1 MSRRSSIRSKSS
13 EADIVTRTKR
23 DEEIVVRA
31 SVAEQ
36 MRLLGQRLE
45 LRDRGQAVLSV
56 CGSVRGEG
64 ASYIA
69 TALAVTLAHD
79 SAMSVCLVDCDW
91 SQQVDPS
98 DADGAGG
105 PTLASVVRDGG
116 DIVQAAE
123 RTELDRLQI
132 IAAGTVGPID
142 RAPLANSGELASVVE
157 ELSDA
162 FDIVI
167 LDTPP
172 LAGEAYP
179 TTIARLAPQTVFV
192 VRQGGVPTEQAR
204 TAMQDLG
211 ADQVAGV
218 VLNSVRQRTPRWLV
232 NPMVAS

>member
-1 MSRRSSIRSKSS
+1 MNRRTSRSRSSD
-13 EADIVTRTKR
+13 ADIVTRTKR

-56 CGSVRGEG
+56 CGTVRGEG

-91 SQQVDPS
+91 SGTRDPAEE
-98 DADGAGG
+98 ADDS
-105 PTLASVVRDGG
+105 PTLAGIIRDGG
-116 DIVQAAE
+116 DIVAAAQ
-123 RTELDRLQI
+123 RTELDRLHLI
-132 IAAGTVGPID
+132 PAGTVGPHE
-142 RAPLANSGELASVVE
+142 RAPLANSSGLATTVE

-167 LDTPP
+167 LDPPP
-172 LAGEAYP
+172 LADEAYP
-179 TTIARLAPQTVFV
+179 TTIARLASQIVYV
-192 VRQGGVPTEQAR
+192 IRQGGVPMEQAR
-204 TAMQDLG
+204 ATMQDLG
-211 ADQVAGV
+211 EDQVAGV
-218 VLNSVRQRTPRWLV
+218 VLNAAKQRTPRWLV
-232 NPMVAS
+232 NPMVAN